1 MTIINTVRQLLSPEW
16 KRNKRPVQSPNYKTG
31 FFKFCRPQNLSSSHT
46 WTGMMKESKET
57 VQFFYARSYPPS
69 HKIPLVQNDAGCVAQ
84 IWIARR
90 FFLFLVDPTD
100 LSNWPVT
107 ASMTGVLYR
116 NIYCALCHG
125 VLDVDDLELPLGI
138 GLDSSNLVDFW
149 WMTVRCDN
157 KTNEE
162 FAANFEQFTF
172 SSLASLLSS
181 RFILLWEL

>member
-1 MTIINTVRQLLSPEW
+1 MTITNTVRQLLSPEW

-31 FFKFCRPQNLSSSHT
+31 FFKFCCPQNLSSSHT
-46 WTGMMKESKET
+46 WSGMMKESKET
-57 VQFFYARSYPPS
+57 VQFFNAKSYPFL
-69 HKIPLVQNDAGCVAQ
+69 HKIPLVQNDAGCIAH
-84 IWIARR
+84 IWIAR
-90 FFLFLVDPTD
+90 LCLLLVDPTD

-107 ASMTGVLYR
+107 ASRTGVLYK

-125 VLDVDDLELPLGI
+125 VLDVDDPELPPGI
-138 GLDSSNLVDFW
+138 GLDNSNLVDFW

-181 RFILLWEL
+181 RFILLW

>member
-1 MTIINTVRQLLSPEW
+1 MATSNKAMQLLSPEW

-31 FFKFCRPQNLSSSHT
+31 FFKLCRPQNLSSSHT
-46 WTGMMKESKET
+46 WSGILKESKET
-57 VQFFYARSYPPS
+57 VQLFYARNYPPS
-69 HKIPLVQNDAGCVAQ
+69 HKIPLVQNDAGYVAQ

-107 ASMTGVLYR
+107 ASRTGVLYR

-125 VLDVDDLELPLGI
+125 VLDVDDSVLPPGI
-138 GLDSSNLVDFW
+138 RLDSSNLVDFW
-149 WMTVRCDN
+149 WMTVRCD
-157 KTNEE
+157 KETNEE

-172 SSLASLLSS
+172 SRLTTLLSS
-181 RFILLWEL
+181 RLILLC